1 MNKKFILLILALL
14 CSAVLAAGESYNVM
28 MISDTH
34 FGSEASFGPNPPA
47 KVQKKLKR
55 CDQAVPN
62 FRAMFSHMVKTS
74 DQATKFLIHAGDII
88 EGYGFNAE
96 AQAGQFFM
104 ADTLLKE
111 YIKLPIYMVR
121 GNHEVGGKTGGKEAY
136 FKTIAPAIAKN
147 AGQPADTIHYTVTCG
162 EDLFIFVDGYRN
174 PDKFLRNTLKNL
186 AKRPRYIFLVIHQD
200 VIPQTQHFLQDL
212 IKQLLTY
219 DGNILNGHTHRNRTT
234 RGCDDKNRP
243 ELRNIIDHNIVA
255 VAGSLWYSSGFGGP
269 QIGSLG
275 EPAGCKIFTIDSTN
289 IEWRFKATQYPADK
303 QFTCFDMNSVCEYF
317 RTNGEVKVF
326 RHHYPKRA
334 NYAAVEEN
342 TIMVNVWDWAN
353 DWKISIKENGV
364 ELPVKRKKAE
374 SPLMLVNIDIPN
386 TLWLSKFASKNNK
399 QKPHP
404 HMFHAVASSA
414 DSTIEVTVTDAF
426 GNVYTE
432 TMERPKQFHRFMK

>member
-1 MNKKFILLILALL
+1 MCKKIFAVLALL
-14 CSAVLAAGESYNVM
+14 LTSAMLWAGETYNFM

-34 FGSEASFGPNPPA
+34 FGSEASFGPSPA
-47 KVQKKLKR
+47 PKIQKKLKR

-121 GNHEVGGKTGGKEAY
+121 GNHEAGGKTGGNEAY

-200 VIPQTQHFLQDL
+200 VIPQPHQFLLDL
-212 IKQLLTY
+212 IKQLLPY
-219 DGNILNGHTHRNRTT
+219 DGIILNGHTHRNRVLKYVRDGHTVT
-234 RGCDDKNRP
+234 Q
-243 ELRNIIDHNIVA
+243 
-255 VAGSLWYSSGFGGP
+255 YT
-269 QIGSLG
+269 IGSYVIADTAKMRYESTKNDTAAFLKKFRNAKYVATPERKQLFDAEFVPFIQG
-275 EPAGCKIFTIDSTN
+275 YQEFNALKGRSTAAGYARIKVSDAGVTVLVQSADLSQKPFEIKLI
-289 IEWRFKATQYPADK
+289 DK
-303 QFTCFDMNSVCEYF
+303 Q
-317 RTNGEVKVF
+317 K
-326 RHHYPKRA
+326 
-334 NYAAVEEN
+334 
-342 TIMVNVWDWAN
+342 
-353 DWKISIKENGV
+353 
-364 ELPVKRKKAE
+364 
-374 SPLMLVNIDIPN
+374 
-386 TLWLSKFASKNNK
+386 
-399 QKPHP
+399 
-404 HMFHAVASSA
+404 
-414 DSTIEVTVTDAF
+414 
-426 GNVYTE
+426 
-432 TMERPKQFHRFMK
+432 